1 MSRSFEIPKRMVFQ
15 AYQRV
20 KRNKGAAGVDGITI
34 DRFDQDL
41 KRNLYKIWNRMLS
54 GSYHP
59 QPVKQVAIP
68 KANGD
73 ERLLGIP
80 TVADRIAQTTVQ
92 LLLEPRVDPLFH
104 QDSYGYRPRKSAHAA
119 LEVARRRCWRSDWCI
134 DLDIKGFFDN
144 VVWELV
150 MKAVE
155 KHAEEKWVILYV
167 KRWLE
172 CPVLTKEG
180 NLLYRCKGTA
190 QGASISPLLTNM
202 FMHYAFDSWMSRE
215 FSTVPFERYSDDII
229 VHCKTRKQAEY
240 VLARIKHRLGMC
252 QLQLH
257 PEKTKIVYC
266 RDEDRGDDY
275 SGPTSFDFLG
285 FTFRPRLCRNKSGK
299 MFVNFT
305 PGISNKAKANIRE
318 AIRSWDI
325 HRRSGT
331 SVQEIARYVNPVT
344 QGWINY
350 YGRFNRGLLRSIFIQ
365 LDQALVRWAMRSHK
379 KLARKRRRARRWVG
393 ELAVREPSLFTHWR
407 VLGWSGL

>member
-1 MSRSFEIPKRMVFQ
+1 MS
-15 AYQRV
+15 
-20 KRNKGAAGVDGITI
+20 
-34 DRFDQDL
+34 
-41 KRNLYKIWNRMLS
+41 S

-68 KANGD
+68 KANGG

-80 TVADRIAQTTVQ
+80 TVDDRIAQTTVQ

-104 QDSYGYRPRKSAHAA
+104 QDSYGYRPGKSAHAA
-119 LEVARRRCWRSDWCI
+119 LDVARRRCWRNDWCI

-144 VVWELV
+144 VVWDLV

-167 KRWLE
+167 RRWLE
-172 CPVLTKEG
+172 CPVFTKRG
-180 NLLYRCKGTA
+180 DLLYRCKGTA
-190 QGASISPLLTNM
+190 QGARISPLLTNM

-215 FSTVPFERYSDDII
+215 LPTVPFERYSDDII

-240 VLARIKHRLGMC
+240 VLARIRHRLGTC

-257 PEKTKIVYC
+257 PEKTRIVYC
-266 RDEDRGDDY
+266 RDEDRRNDY
-275 SGPTSFDFLG
+275 SGATSFDFLG

-331 SVQEIARYVNPVT
+331 SIQEIAQYVNPIAR
-344 QGWINY
+344 GWINY
-350 YGRFNRGLLRSIFIQ
+350 YGRFNRWLLRPIFIQ
-365 LDQALVRWAMRSHK
+365 LDQALVRWAMRSYK
-379 KLARKRRRARRWVG
+379 KLARKRQRARRWVG
-393 ELAVREPSLFTHWR
+393 ELALREPSLFTHWR

>member
-1 MSRSFEIPKRMVFQ
+1 
-15 AYQRV
+15 
-20 KRNKGAAGVDGITI
+20 VDEITI
-34 DRFDQDL
+34 DMFEQDL
-41 KRNLYKIWNRMLS
+41 KRNLYKIWNRMSS

-59 QPVKQVAIP
+59 RPVKQVAIP

-104 QDSYGYRPRKSAHAA
+104 QDSYGYRPGKSAHDA
-119 LEVARRRCWRSDWCI
+119 LEVARRRCWRYDWCI

-172 CPVLTKEG
+172 CPVFTKAG
-180 NLLYRCKGTA
+180 DLLYRCKGTA

-202 FMHYAFDSWMSRE
+202 FMHYALDSWMSRE
-215 FSTVPFERYSDDII
+215 FPTVPFERYSDDII

-240 VLARIKHRLGMC
+240 VLARIKYRLGTC

-266 RDEDRGDDY
+266 RDEDRSDDY
-275 SGPTSFDFLG
+275 SGSASFDFLG

-318 AIRSWDI
+318 AIRSWDV

-331 SVQEIARYVNPVT
+331 SIQEIASYVNPVIR
-344 QGWINY
+344 GWINY
-350 YGRFNRGLLRSIFIQ
+350 YGRFNRWLLRSVFIQ
-365 LDQALVRWAMRSHK
+365 LDQALVRWAMRTHK
-379 KLARKRRRARRWVG
+379 KLARKRRRARKWVG
-393 ELAVREPSLFTHWR
+393 ELAIREPSLFTHWR
-407 VLGWSGL
+407 VLGWSGY